1 MQKETLR
8 DKIAIILPVFNA
20 SKYLESC
27 LQSILSQTFTNFII
41 FAINDGSTDESG
53 NILDKYASLDPRI
66 KVVHKKKMKV
76 LVPLGIT
83 HWISLRKMT
92 LLTTSPLLIVMM
104 FCLRIF

>member
-66 KVVHKKKMKV
+66 KVVHKKKKV
-76 LVPLGIT
+76 LVPPEIT

>member
-1 MQKETLR
+1 MQKDTLR

-66 KVVHKKKMKV
+66 KVLHKKMKV
-76 LVPLGIT
+76 LVPLEIT